1 MNVTQI
7 SPILNAVFGELLGGA
22 TIPNPNYN
30 PEATEDASNP
40 KEIANPNLF
49 DANLSNIVD
58 VGYRITS
65 SSEWGNNFDKY
76 VGKIID
82 KVGRTIFR
90 DRVYKGSTLGLRRE
104 AWDYASVLEK
114 IRVEVGDFLPND
126 KWRMM
131 GTRTEGG
138 NTVNYGS
145 KLPDGTSL
153 AAKTD
158 YSKIFDFDEPAEVD
172 ALYFNLKDTF
182 RLKICMPRDQM
193 EGAFKSAAAMERFF
207 GMIRNRIETKME
219 VALEALDQAAETN
232 FIGAKLALNSN
243 VVDLKADFIASKAN
257 NTDYSG
263 YTAQQMLEDA
273 DFLRYCVRRIKTD
286 KKLLAKFSGKY
297 NKDNYGTFTPDDKLK
312 VFALTDFAT
321 AMETVLKSNTYHDN
335 FVALDGYV
343 EVPYWQASGSDSF
356 ESRSSIYADVVTGMS
371 KLGVPNADDIKS
383 VDASGIVFVM
393 QDVDAVMTG
402 SEQMDVDSLYNPEG
416 RFYKY
421 WYGHDV
427 SYYNDLSENGIVY
440 VIGTGKAPVGAM
452 DGTLTLAAATG
463 SGASGKTVPTV
474 SITGATSYKGAVT
487 DAPLE
492 IGVGVAAP
500 STVST
505 SITSGETAL
514 AATAGQYI
522 NIVGIKSSKVVGV
535 VQKQI
540 AASEIAT

>member
-30 PEATEDASNP
+30 AEAAEDASNP

-58 VGYRITS
+58 VGYKITS

-114 IRVEVGDFLPND
+114 IRVEVRDFLPND
-126 KWRMM
+126 KWRM
-131 GTRTEGG
+131 TASR
-138 NTVNYGS
+138 
-145 KLPDGTSL
+145 LPDGTAM

-232 FIGAKLALNSN
+232 FIGAKIALGSN

-257 NTDYSG
+257 DTDYTN

-343 EVPYWQASGSDSF
+343 EVPYWQATSSDSF

-452 DGTLTLAAATG
+452 DGTLTLT
-463 SGASGKTVPTV
+463 ASDAGKTVPTV
-474 SITGATSYKGAVT
+474 SITGAASYKGKVT

-500 STVST
+500 STITT
-505 SITSGETAL
+505 SITSGTTKMS
-514 AATAGQYI
+514 ATAGQYM
-522 NIVGIKSSKVVGV
+522 NIVGLDSNSKVVGV

-540 AASEIAT
+540 AASEIGS